1 MIKRLNFYVQA
12 DVHIQAK
19 TKDNSTLMN
28 YKIYHKIIIRLTQF
42 HSDAIKCKLSFFDSQ
57 PFF

>member
-1 MIKRLNFYVQA
+1 VQA